1 MGCNQVKSS
10 LLSDSRTSS
19 APGCPLPLQWALS
32 FCGHLISPTFTK
44 CWHSQLASLLSK
56 ISLPRKASLPLQ
68 FSIPHVHHPHMDGS
82 QFHIPSQIPHWSS
95 RLWTPKC
102 PVDLSTHTF
111 HKHLKLNVP
120 QTHPYPVATI
130 LGHINPRTQIRNKEP
145 DSTIHAL
152 HGKSCRFYFLHIPT
166 LPLFIHTITTGS
178 NLTHYFNLSP
188 FPLSHLNSG
197 YVSASCQDV
206 CKSLLRILAL
216 LLPSLMI
223 HSSQSS
229 QISFKPI

>member
-1 MGCNQVKSS
+1 M
-10 LLSDSRTSS
+10 
-19 APGCPLPLQWALS
+19 
-32 FCGHLISPTFTK
+32 
-44 CWHSQLASLLSK
+44 
-56 ISLPRKASLPLQ
+56 
-68 FSIPHVHHPHMDGS
+68 
-82 QFHIPSQIPHWSS
+82 
-95 RLWTPKC
+95 
-102 PVDLSTHTF
+102 
-111 HKHLKLNVP
+111 P

-152 HGKSCRFYFLHIPT
+152 HGKSRRFYFLRIPT

-178 NLTHYFNLSP
+178 NLTYYFNSSP

-206 CKSLLRILAL
+206 CKRLLRILAL

-229 QISFKPI
+229 QISFKPIRSRHPPCLSTTLRINPQPTSRSTRQGLADFR